1 MQKKIENIKFN
12 LTPNMSLELIN
23 FNKLKEEYL
32 VLTNEYE
39 KTKDELVLIKIVK
52 KEKEMND
59 CKTRFI
65 EEFRI
70 GNKKIIEKYII
81 DKK

>member
-1 MQKKIENIKFN
+1 MQKRENIKFN

-32 VLTNEYE
+32 VLTKEYE
-39 KTKDELVLIKIVK
+39 KTNDELILIKIVK

-59 CKTRFI
+59 CKTKFI

-70 GNKKIIEKYII
+70 GNQKEIEKYLGN
-81 DKK
+81 K

>member
-1 MQKKIENIKFN
+1 MQKEAKNIKFN

-32 VLTNEYE
+32 VLTEEYE

-59 CKTRFI
+59 CKTKFI

-70 GNKKIIEKYII
+70 GNQREIAVYLKDRK
-81 DKK
+81 

>member
-1 MQKKIENIKFN
+1 MQNKKNIKFN

-32 VLTNEYE
+32 VLTKEYE
-39 KTKDELVLIKIVK
+39 KTNDELVLIKIVK

-65 EEFRI
+65 EEFRM
-70 GNKKIIEKYII
+70 GNQKEIEKYLNT
-81 DKK
+81 KN